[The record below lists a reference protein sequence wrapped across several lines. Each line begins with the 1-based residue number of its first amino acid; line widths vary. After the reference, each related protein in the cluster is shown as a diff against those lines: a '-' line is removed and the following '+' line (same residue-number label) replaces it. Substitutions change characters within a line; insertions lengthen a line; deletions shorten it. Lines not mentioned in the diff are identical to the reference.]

1 MEPSN
6 PQTLSR
12 KQIRSEIERI
22 LSQTVLRNTQT
33 ANAGLTSRRIAARR
47 SLSFRIERSLYRRAP
62 DMDWYN
68 DREALQ
74 WRVVKI
80 AQEMLY
86 ASIRREEQ
94 RAVERQRGGRLI

>member
-1 MEPSN
+1 ME
-6 PQTLSR
+6 
-12 KQIRSEIERI
+12 
-22 LSQTVLRNTQT
+22 
-33 ANAGLTSRRIAARR
+33 
-47 SLSFRIERSLYRRAP
+47 
-62 DMDWYN
+62 WYN